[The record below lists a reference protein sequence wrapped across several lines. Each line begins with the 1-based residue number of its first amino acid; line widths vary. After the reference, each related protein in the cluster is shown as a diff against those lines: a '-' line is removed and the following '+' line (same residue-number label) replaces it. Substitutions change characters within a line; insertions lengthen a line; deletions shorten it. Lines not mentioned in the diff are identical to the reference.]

1 MLGKYLNVILGFA
14 VISSLLFFNKNR
26 TLQNLSLKTC
36 EGDKNNAYENAK
48 NISQKNAL
56 DTAAKYREWLQ
67 KNGYSTRLLFLADM
81 KLSME
86 LKRFYVINL
95 DSNKILNTFLVAH
108 GSGKG
113 STADSAVCSNQPGSL
128 CSSLGKYSIFPK
140 DTLWGEYGKGYWM
153 NGLDK
158 TNNNARKRL
167 IVFHYYIPQTTEEF
181 GERNFFSSGCP
192 MLAQSSF
199 RFCDSLLRLET
210 KPVLMHLYR

>member
-1 MLGKYLNVILGFA
+1 MRGKYLNVILGFV
-14 VISSLLFFNKNR
+14 VIFSLLFFHGSKNI
-26 TLQNLSLKTC
+26 QNLTFKTG
-36 EGDKNNAYENAK
+36 EGDKNNAHENAK
-48 NISQKNAL
+48 SISQKNAL
-56 DTAAKYREWLQ
+56 DTAAKYRTWLQ

-113 STADSAVCSNQPGSL
+113 STADSAVCSNILGSL
-128 CSSLGKYSIFPK
+128 CSSLGKYSILPK

-181 GERNFFSSGCP
+181 GEHNFFSSGCP

-199 RFCDSLLRLET
+199 HFCDSLLKLES
-210 KPVLMHLYR
+210 KAVLFYQYR